1 MRRAVID
8 VGSNSVLLTVCENQA
23 NEWVPIYET
32 SAVSG
37 LGEGVK
43 KTGILSSASI
53 QRTLGL
59 IKKAFEDAQLK
70 RADVKAYGTMALR
83 IAQNAN
89 DFLELA
95 EKQNTTVKIL
105 SDENEAKL
113 SLFSVCDDNA
123 FNAHDCITVIDVGGN
138 STEIATCKRGNNHFE
153 TVFEKSFPCGTL
165 TLRDHLPEKLDAP
178 KLLNASQKIDDTLQM
193 RYLPNQCG
201 VVVALG
207 ASATNLITIRDRI
220 INWDPNKVHAKIIS
234 YEEISK
240 MAGWMSKMNDNQRAQ
255 LQGLEKGRER
265 TIHLGALL
273 LERALF
279 SVGAE
284 YCYVSVRGWRHAII
298 TRWNEF

>member
-32 SAVSG
+32 SNVSG

-43 KTGILSSASI
+43 RTGRLSHESI
-53 QRTLGL
+53 QRTLQL
-59 IKKAFEDAQLK
+59 IKKAFEDASLK
-70 RADVKAYGTMALR
+70 NADVKAYGTMALR

-89 DFLELA
+89 DFLALA
-95 EKQNTTVKIL
+95 VKQNTPIKIL

-113 SLFSVCDDNA
+113 SLFSVCDDKA
-123 FNAHDCITVIDVGGN
+123 FNSHDCITVIDVGGN
-138 STEIATCKRGNNHFE
+138 STEISTCKRTNNYFE

-165 TLRDHLPEKLDAP
+165 TLRDHLPEKLDSP
-178 KLLNASQKIDDTLQM
+178 NLLKASQKIDDVFQM

-201 VVVALG
+201 AVVAVG
-207 ASATNLITIRDRI
+207 ASATNLITIRDQVM
-220 INWDPNKVHAKIIS
+220 NWDPDKVHAKKIS

-240 MAGWMSKMNDNQRAQ
+240 MAGWMSKMNDNQRAE

-279 SVGAE
+279 AVGAE

-298 TRWNEF
+298 ARWNEF